1 MVTDPIAD
9 MVARIKNGQSA
20 RRTTVALPYSKVK
33 HAVAK
38 ILKEKG
44 YLDGIDVKKSKT
56 KGELVLTLGDQ
67 RIINLRR
74 ISKPG
79 RRLYSPAKK
88 LPRPMGG
95 AGVLIISTS
104 KGIMSDREARRI
116 GVGGEMIC
124 EVY

>member
-20 RRTTVALPYSKVK
+20 RRSVVALPYSKVK

-104 KGIMSDREARRI
+104 KGIMSDREARKI

>member
-20 RRTTVALPYSKVK
+20 RRTTVALPYSKTK

-38 ILKEKG
+38 ILKDKG
-44 YLDGIDVKKSKT
+44 YIEKVDVKKSKT

-104 KGIMSDREARRI
+104 KGIMSDREARKI

>member
-20 RRTTVALPYSKVK
+20 RRSVVALPYSKVK

>member
-9 MVARIKNGQSA
+9 MIAQIKNGQSA

-38 ILKEKG
+38 ILKDRGYIEKV
-44 YLDGIDVKKSKT
+44 DVKKSKT
-56 KGELVLTLGDQ
+56 KGELVLTLGEA
-67 RIINLRR
+67 RIISLRR

-95 AGVLIISTS
+95 AGVLIVSTS
-104 KGIMSDREARRI
+104 KGIISDREARKI

>member
-104 KGIMSDREARRI
+104 KGIMSDREARKI

>member
-9 MVARIKNGQSA
+9 MITRIKNGQSA
-20 RRTTVALPYSKVK
+20 RRSTLTLPYSKIK
-33 HAVAK
+33 FTVAK
-38 ILKEKG
+38 ILAERG
-44 YLDGIDVKKSKT
+44 YIARAGVKKSKT
-56 KGELVLTLGDQ
+56 KADLVIDLGDQ

-95 AGVLIISTS
+95 AGVLIVSTS
-104 KGIMSDREARRI
+104 RGIISDREARKI